1 MPSVVIRVF
10 QRRIINIAYNIT
22 LGPSLAALLL
32 TEESTEQKLH
42 NIIIIFKKLKSNTL
56 FLTPLLITQ
65 LNVLLMKPC

>member
-56 FLTPLLITQ
+56 S
-65 LNVLLMKPC
+65 